1 MNFTPEFLDQAN
13 DNSLYRLVGIRV
25 EEVGNGKAKAHLK
38 PNPELCWPFPKQPH
52 GGVLF
57 TLVDTTMAWAVI
69 ADMYPDY
76 TCTTIS
82 TNIQYTAPA
91 NGGFCICSAQVTH
104 QTGRLSFVQ
113 AQVTGP
119 DDKLLA
125 MAQGTFRLVRRKNIT

>member
-1 MNFTPEFLDQAN
+1 MDFTAEFLDQAN
-13 DNSLYRLVGIRV
+13 GNSLYRLVGIRL
-25 EEVGNGKAKAHLK
+25 EEVGDGKAKARLQ

-69 ADMYPDY
+69 ADVYPDH

-113 AQVTGP
+113 ARVTGP
-119 DDKLLA
+119 DSKLLA
-125 MAQGTFRLVRRKNIT
+125 MAQGTFRIVRSEKIV